1 MAKKS
6 GMSPIDFHFG
16 VGTIIPSKQPG
27 YTTDG
32 KILTPKPDGA
42 SLSNFKLTVD
52 KDLEAKLSQSKQFP
66 SRNEIFVMIIQFFV
80 GQTDYRGRDLDN
92 MAKTMLD
99 VLKGKFY
106 YDDGQVKTLLVSKRI
121 DRRIPQNFAYIAV
134 TEIRGGNEVEAIKQS
149 GLERSI
155 TYYCE
160 LKSHGGI

>member
-1 MAKKS
+1 
-6 GMSPIDFHFG
+6 MSPIDFHFG

-32 KILTPKPDGA
+32 KTLIPRPDGA
-42 SLSNFKLTVD
+42 SLSNFKVAVI
-52 KDLEAKLSQSKQFP
+52 KDLDVKLLQSKQFP
-66 SRNEIFVMIIQFFV
+66 SRNEMFVMIIQFFV
-80 GQTDYRGRDLDN
+80 SQTEYKSRDLDN

-121 DRRIPQNFAYIAV
+121 DWRIPQNFAYVAI
-134 TEIRGGNEVEAIKQS
+134 TEITGGNEVEAIKQS

-160 LKSHGGI
+160 LRSHGGI